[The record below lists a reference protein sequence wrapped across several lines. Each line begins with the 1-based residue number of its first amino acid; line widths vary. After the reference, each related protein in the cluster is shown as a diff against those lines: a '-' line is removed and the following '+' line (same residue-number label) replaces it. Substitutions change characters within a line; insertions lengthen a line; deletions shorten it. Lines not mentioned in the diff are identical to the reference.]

1 MKILIITPGYLAVP
15 AVNGGAVE
23 NLVDIIIKENEK
35 LKKAEFTVIG
45 VNDGIDIDVTSFKHT
60 NYLFVKNASKIFKI
74 KRAVLALINKFSKHY
89 IGNAYIREVTK
100 ILKKDNSTY
109 DAVIIENNPLY
120 ILNVK
125 KYFKCPVYLHLH
137 NDYLNNKTKLSE
149 KVYSLYDGILTVRN
163 YIGNRVKT
171 INLEDKKTKTLYNG
185 IELENFDISL
195 SKEERKKI
203 RAKYSI
209 KDNDFAFLYTG
220 RLIPEKGVKEMI
232 QSFNNACKNV
242 KNIKL
247 LIVGSSSYKN
257 GTKNQYISE
266 LQTLVALNK
275 ENIIFTGYVDYNDIP
290 SIYKA
295 CDAQIVPS
303 IWGEPLATTVI
314 EGMASSLPLI
324 VNNVGGIPE
333 MVGENGEAAI
343 ITNTV
348 SMIEDIEKS
357 IIEFTENEKLCTI
370 LSKNGYQKSKK
381 FYKTIFYENYI
392 KMIRGE

>member
-149 KVYSLYDGILTVRN
+149 KVYSLYDGILTVSN

-392 KMIRGE
+392 KMISGD